1 MVAPFID
8 KLPFIL
14 YWHMWLA
21 FCKILSYSTDMLCF
35 WCTEIV
41 AYPVQRAP
49 ALCGVWGRVSVASL
63 TLACAIV
70 AFCIFNKKY
79 SNGTTI
85 FLSLLPLIVQK
96 TRKVP
101 ANKNRSWWKLQSRQA
116 GKLVLTVNNPASKKK
131 LLYISK
137 VKKTSEWEV
146 IASRLGPT
154 VKWST
159 IVHLSVIQ
167 ERRNLLV

>member
-41 AYPVQRAP
+41 A
-49 ALCGVWGRVSVASL
+49 
-63 TLACAIV
+63 
-70 AFCIFNKKY
+70 FCIFNKKY

-85 FLSLLPLIVQK
+85 FLSVLPLIVQK

-159 IVHLSVIQ
+159 IVQSQ
-167 ERRNLLV
+167 RDRREKKPFGLIH

>member
-1 MVAPFID
+1 MLNDHLISVNGSAIHWQTSFHTPLTYVVSI
-8 KLPFIL
+8 LQNTFIL
-14 YWHMWLA
+14 YWHALLLM
-21 FCKILSYSTDMLCF
+21 
-35 WCTEIV
+35 
-41 AYPVQRAP
+41 YPMQRAP

-85 FLSLLPLIVQK
+85 FLSVLPLIVQK

-137 VKKTSEWEV
+137 VKKTS
-146 IASRLGPT
+146 
-154 VKWST
+154 
-159 IVHLSVIQ
+159 
-167 ERRNLLV
+167 